1 MNDIIYNK
9 LYEKN
14 LIVVNNNENTEWEPV
29 AVLLFEKCNVNIQ
42 GKIKNITIG
51 DVKRLMTFL
60 GANTAEP
67 FYKHFPTSVMDM
79 SDYEMMLDRFISY
92 LIAYG
97 SDLSDDVKDI
107 IASHSLLEKRGIDDK
122 RDVELHRSVDTKK
135 LFNCV
140 TEDDARH
147 TVIPKIVNELLSTTR
162 PLSINDY
169 EFLLN
174 TIKSE
179 LVRITPEIKIKSK
192 STLANLFIDLDSPTQ
207 ILGSNFTS
215 INDILKVIDRL
226 EIRLGNN
233 GNCPRK
239 RLTKL
244 KFTNKYGK
252 KILKLIEYIIN
263 CNGNNINCIVEQMC
277 EKKKIWIG
285 ILNRLHIGGTTGS
298 EKLRYINRI
307 IRLKPQTE
315 NEKLVIGDTV
325 ISTNTV
331 PRSVESWFNQYMD
344 DKNITAMYIAHYLME
359 KKGAAYVLR
368 KIALLTSK
376 CIDFKEFND
385 LIEYVI
391 PKVQNTLILWQL
403 LRVLPNMIDPE
414 ERVFTYIVDNKVVQY
429 KEEPERSLRRR
440 TVLNRVH
447 ITYLRNAIH
456 RQLNKL
462 YKNMNLGKVYI
473 DNPERLEM
481 MALPLSN
488 ATGSI
493 TTNYLATGSRI
504 PIDSKS
510 KYIRVFTS
518 WKKIDDL
525 DISAKIITNN
535 EKTID
540 VYWNSYKNNFKEN
553 GIVFSGDETRGYH
566 GGVEYY
572 DLHLEKMRN
581 AGYRYIVI
589 YSVIYSDY
597 IRGSKNYKQ
606 PTYNDIEAYGG
617 YMIRDS
623 YNDEK
628 STSEIDRKIAYE
640 EIYDIK
646 TVAQRFNIT
655 GSCRMSMTMAVD
667 IANNEIIWLNE
678 PLNNNGSVITN
689 VDLTSSFFDKYLNMT
704 KEINLLTFANILS
717 SEIVTTI
724 DDADTIITYNN
735 NFDFSKL
742 INNDNKSNSVQVIRP
757 NDYETIL
764 KLIDTTQATQ

>member
-29 AVLLFEKCNVNIQ
+29 AVLLFEKCNVSIQ

-67 FYKHFPTSVMDM
+67 FYKHFPTSVMNM
-79 SDYEMMLDRFISY
+79 SDYEMILDRFMSY

-97 SDLSDDVKDI
+97 TDLPDDVKDS
-107 IASHSLLEKRGIDDK
+107 IASHSLLEKKGIDDK
-122 RDVELHRSVDTKK
+122 RDVELQRSVDTKK
-135 LFNCV
+135 LFKCI
-140 TEDDARH
+140 TEDDAKH

-169 EFLLN
+169 EFLLD
-174 TIKSE
+174 TLKSD
-179 LVRITPEIKIKSK
+179 LVKITPDVKIRSK
-192 STLANLFIDLDSPTQ
+192 STLANLFIDLDFPTQ

-215 INDILKVIDRL
+215 INDVLKIIDIL
-226 EIRLGNN
+226 EIRLENK

-263 CNGNNINCIVEQMC
+263 CNGDNINCVLEQMC

-285 ILNRLHIGGTTGS
+285 ILNRLHVGGATGS

-307 IRLKPQTE
+307 IRLKPQSE
-315 NEKLVIGDTV
+315 NEKLVIDDTV

-331 PRSVESWFNQYMD
+331 PRSVESWFNKYMN
-344 DKNITAMYIAHYLME
+344 DKNTTSLYIAHYLME
-359 KKGAAYVLR
+359 KKGATYVLR
-368 KIALLTSK
+368 KIALLISK
-376 CIDFKEFND
+376 CIDFKEFTD
-385 LIEYVI
+385 LIEYII
-391 PKVQNTLILWQL
+391 PEVRNTLILWQL

-429 KEEPERSLRRR
+429 KEDTERSLRRR

-456 RQLNKL
+456 KQLNRL
-462 YKNMNLGKVYI
+462 YKNINIGKVYI

-481 MALPLSN
+481 TALPLSN

-493 TTNYLATGSRI
+493 TTNYLPTGTRI
-504 PIDSKS
+504 PIDSKA

-525 DISAKIITNN
+525 DISAKIITNTD
-535 EKTID
+535 KTVD
-540 VYWNSYKNNFKEN
+540 AYWNSYTNSFKEN
-553 GIVFSGDETRGYH
+553 GIIFSGDETRGYY

-589 YSVIYSDY
+589 YSVIYSAY
-597 IRGSKNYKQ
+597 TRASNTHKRA
-606 PTYNDIEAYGG
+606 TYNDIEAYGG

-623 YNDEK
+623 YNDKEVL
-628 STSEIDRKIAYE
+628 SEIDRRISYE

-689 VDLTSSFFDKYLNMT
+689 VELTSSFFDKYLNMT

-717 SEIVTTI
+717 TEIVTTI
-724 DDADTIITYNN
+724 DEADTIITYNN

-742 INNDNKSNSVQVIRP
+742 TNDDNKLNSVQIIRP

-764 KLIDTTQATQ
+764 KLIDSTHVTQ